1 MKPVIALVGR
11 PNVGKS
17 TLFNRLT
24 KSREALVA
32 NMPGLTRDRKYGEG
46 RVKDD
51 LFIVIDTGG
60 ISGDEEGI
68 DLEMASQSLQAIMEA
83 NICLFLV
90 DAKDGLLPDDNRIL
104 EYLRKH
110 QKCTYLVVNKVDGL
124 DTDIALADF
133 YSLGIKELFPIT
145 ATQGKGVA
153 SLLSNVLS
161 TFNNQF
167 LNSDTVVG
175 SDADASRVMG
185 IKIAIAGRPN
195 VGKSTLVNRMLGE
208 DRVVVFD
215 QPGTTRD
222 SIYVPFERRDQKYTL
237 IDTAGIRKRGKTKET
252 VEKFSVVKSL
262 QAIQDSNV
270 AILVIDSR
278 TGIVEQDLHL
288 LGYVIETGRA
298 LVIALNKWDGLGTE
312 GKEKIKS
319 EISRRFSFV
328 NFAKIHFISAL
339 HGTGVGDLYK
349 SIHNAYESAQK
360 VLSTN
365 RLTQI
370 LQDAVIDH
378 APPVINGRR
387 IKLKYAHAGGHNP
400 PIIVIHGKQT
410 EKLPSNYSRYLEK
423 TFRTALKLEGTPVR
437 IELRTTDNPFTKHE
451 ENLTPQQVA
460 QKRRIKKNKKPS
472 KFDSR
477 GTPLSK
483 NNREQ

>member
-24 KSREALVA
+24 KSREAIVA

-46 RVKDD
+46 RVKDE

-90 DAKDGLLPDDNRIL
+90 DAKDGLLPDDNQIL

-133 YSLGIKELFPIT
+133 YSLGIKDLYPIT
-145 ATQGKGVA
+145 ATHGKGVA
-153 SLLSNVLS
+153 SLLSRVLS
-161 TFNNQF
+161 TFNSQLVNT
-167 LNSDTVVG
+167 DTVAD

-222 SIYVPFERRDQKYTL
+222 SIYVPFERRAQKYTL

-252 VEKFSVVKSL
+252 VEKFSVVKAL

-270 AILVIDSR
+270 AILVIDAR

-319 EISRRFSFV
+319 EIARRFAFV

-460 QKRRIKKNKKPS
+460 QKRRIKKNKKLS

-477 GTPLSK
+477 GTPSSK

>member
-1 MKPVIALVGR
+1 
-11 PNVGKS
+11 
-17 TLFNRLT
+17 
-24 KSREALVA
+24 
-32 NMPGLTRDRKYGEG
+32 MPGLTRDRKYGEG

-90 DAKDGLLPDDNRIL
+90 DAKDGLLPDDSRIL

-124 DTDIALADF
+124 DPDIALADF
-133 YSLGIKELFPIT
+133 YSLGIKDLSPIT

-175 SDADASRVMG
+175 SDADADADASRVMG

-278 TGIVEQDLHL
+278 AGIVEQDLHL

-437 IELRTTDNPFTKHE
+437 IELRTTDNPFIKHE

-477 GTPLSK
+477 GTPSSK
-483 NNREQ
+483 NNGEQ